1 MPETHNVTFHANPLQ
16 RQFIE
21 SRAKAD
27 LYSSRMGEGKST
39 GLAWATLYHSRHNPG
54 AKWALIRD
62 TWENMQATT
71 LKTFMEWFPP
81 GVFGTYNVGRKTFVW
96 AEGVSAGEVQFLGMD
111 DPADASKLMS
121 RELAG
126 FGIDEPA
133 PAVGSAGVAETIFDI
148 AMTRLRQPGMQWYG
162 AKLAENNPDEAH
174 WTYKRWVTEPDE
186 GFVLWQ
192 PHTPE
197 NTQNLPPD
205 YYEQMRKTLAHRPDL
220 IRRFVEGD
228 FGFQQIGKS
237 VTPQWSDRLNL
248 ALGLSPIRGREL
260 VMLWDFGLNPTCII
274 TQTTPMGYWNVLDA
288 MVGDGIGVDELI
300 GDWLVPLLQARYPGK
315 QNILHIG
322 DPAGLNR
329 EQSSSQQSAVRLLL
343 RRLGGRWRSGP
354 KSTPACREALR
365 AVMSRTIQGKA
376 VLQVDRHRAQPVWHA
391 LRGGWH
397 HHIARSGIVSAE
409 PQKDIHSHP
418 GDAMAY
424 GAAILFPLGQ
434 VYKRAGGGLSR
445 GPTSATYF
453 RDAGAPDPL
462 IVGRPGL
469 ILPKIGSTIKGP

>member
-1 MPETHNVTFHANPLQ
+1 MPEPHKVTFNPNPLQ

-39 GLAWATLYHSRHNPG
+39 ALAWSAFYHSKHNPG

-71 LKTFMEWFPP
+71 LKTFLEWFPQ
-81 GVFGTYNVGRKTFVW
+81 GVFGTYNVGRKVYTW
-96 AEGVSAGEVQFLGMD
+96 AEGVNQGEVQFLGMD

-133 PAVGSAGVAETIFDI
+133 PAVGSAGVDETIFDI

-162 AKLAENNPDEAH
+162 AKLAENNPDESH
-174 WTYKRWVTEPDE
+174 WTYRRFAEQPDE
-186 GFVLWQ
+186 GFRLWQ
-192 PHTPE
+192 PSIPE

-237 VTPQWSDRLNL
+237 VTPQWSDRMH
-248 ALGLSPIRGREL
+248 LGLGLLPMRGREL
-260 VMLWDFGLNPTCII
+260 IILWDFGLNPTCII
-274 TQTTPMGYWNVLDA
+274 TQTTPIGHWNVLDA

-300 GDWLVPLLQARYPGK
+300 GDWLIPLMAQRYPGR
-315 QNILHIG
+315 QTILHVG
-322 DPAGLNR
+322 DPAGLQR
-329 EQSSSQQSAVRLLL
+329 EQSSAQQSAVRLLL

-354 KSTPACREALR
+354 KRPEGARDALR
-365 AVMSRTIQGKA
+365 TVLGRNIQGKG
-376 VLQVDRHRAQPVWHA
+376 VLQVDRHRAAPVWHA

-397 HHIARSGIVSAE
+397 HHIAKTGVVSAE

-418 GDAMAY
+418 GDAMSY

-434 VYKRAGGGLSR
+434 VYKRADGQLAR
-445 GPTSATYF
+445 GPSAATYF
-453 RDAGAPDPL
+453 KEGLPDPL
-462 IVGRPGL
+462 IHGYP
-469 ILPKIGSTIKGP
+469 ITKLPIIGSKL